1 MSERAKWITHKGK
14 RIIYIDYT
22 GLSSNK
28 ESEFIAALDE
38 AKEFI
43 LTAGKNLLVLVD
55 VSDSYGNS
63 SIVKRMKEDGE
74 LEKPFVHKEA
84 VVGISGFK
92 EMLLKGVKL
101 FTKIDINPFKTL
113 DEAKDWLISE

>member
-1 MSERAKWITHKGK
+1 MSDRARWITHNGK
-14 RIIYIDYT
+14 QIVYIDYT
-22 GLSSNK
+22 GLSSTN
-28 ESEFIAALDE
+28 EGEFIKALDE

-43 LTAGKNLLVLVD
+43 LNAGKNLLVLVD
-55 VSDSYGNS
+55 VRDSYGNS

-74 LEKPFVHKEA
+74 TEKPFVAKEA

-113 DEAKDWLISE
+113 DEAKDWLAS